1 MSNHMFNFIFKLSQY
16 PVLSSICWYVYFKVI
31 FKKTWFCKVNFRLW
45 KISRNGDR
53 ISISKFPKQLYFSA
67 SYFPI
72 SHETLDQNIYWPYYG
87 IIIESS
93 KFLSKCPCSLFGLL
107 GLFFPADFPNETH
120 FLKIGIHS
128 IQDWTTTSRHGVA
141 RKRSTK
147 RLKHTENL
155 FRKDLQ
161 LISVC

>member
-93 KFLSKCPCSLFGLL
+93 KFLSKCPCSWFGLL
-107 GLFFPADFPNETH
+107 GLFFPAGCPNETQCFNWDSLH
-120 FLKIGIHS
+120 ARLSSHCKASSCKKKKHKKIK
-128 IQDWTTTSRHGVA
+128 A
-141 RKRSTK
+141 YRKS
-147 RLKHTENL
+147 L
-155 FRKDLQ
+155 
-161 LISVC
+161 